1 MVDSIKV
8 QKILFDEKFEKLL
21 NIISKFG
28 EDWYKEIDIVIK
40 REKIKVN
47 IMKIKCMYV
56 LDKQE
61 GEIN

>member
-8 QKILFDEKFEKLL
+8 QKILFDEKFDKLL

>member
-56 LDKQE
+56 LDKE
-61 GEIN
+61 EDEIN